1 MQQLLTHILFFAKLS
16 LSRNLAK
23 NLANLILQATEWH
36 DYLGKTII
44 KAEIAQQLL
53 VSESFSICLSP
64 DFHIHNSQRTLG
76 RKKQYTCTFQQNSVN
91 FECS

>member
-23 NLANLILQATEWH
+23 NLANLILQATDH
-36 DYLGKTII
+36 LGKTTI

-53 VSESFSICLSP
+53 VSVIFSICLSP
-64 DFHIHNSQRTLG
+64 DLHIHNSQRTLG
-76 RKKQYTCTFQQNSVN
+76 KKPIYMHISAKQHKL
-91 FECS
+91 

>member
-23 NLANLILQATEWH
+23 NLANLILQAT
-36 DYLGKTII
+36 DYLGKTTI

-76 RKKQYTCTFQQNSVN
+76 KKTIYMHSVN

>member
-1 MQQLLTHILFFAKLS
+1 MQQLLKHILFFAKLS
-16 LSRNLAK
+16 LSWNLAK
-23 NLANLILQATEWH
+23 NLILPATEWH
-36 DYLGKTII
+36 DYLGKTTI

-76 RKKQYTCTFQQNSVN
+76 KKTIYMHISAKQRKL
-91 FECS
+91 